1 VFYLFYQVNKSDIH
15 YLKHILE
22 AYENMIQVSTVD
34 EALPKLQLSIAP
46 DFVDDVLGIIQNLQK
61 SFFLKQLDDD
71 PHVSQGNY

>member
-1 VFYLFYQVNKSDIH
+1 MFYLFYQVNKSDIH